1 MNDSK
6 KAERIFKGVASKNRL
21 EILVLL
27 QKEAELSVLDIA
39 EKLKLDFKN
48 AAQHVSKL
56 EIAGLVMK
64 RHDGNFVRMALTNR
78 GKSILE
84 FYRILE

>member
-6 KAERIFKGVASKNRL
+6 KLERIFKGVANKNRIDML
-21 EILVLL
+21 NLL
-27 QKEAELSVLDIA
+27 KSQPELSVIEIA
-39 EKLKLDFKN
+39 EKLKVDLKN
-48 AAQHVSKL
+48 AAQHISRL
-56 EIAGLVMK
+56 EMAGLVMK